1 MKPRYLYRVSVSIM
15 TICVIVNIILAVYV
29 VYKLRKPQV
38 YNVIIPPAVPSVT
51 NDVSTVALL
60 SMIDDTDMKNSC
72 ALMSTNNYKLSYNY
86 ALVQGVRTAI
96 FGAHP
101 YIAGD
106 RHAYGIISAI
116 YPERIYLSNGDIISN
131 ANLQHWSDN
140 HDNQ

>member
-1 MKPRYLYRVSVSIM
+1 MKPRYLYRVSASIM
-15 TICVIVNIILAVYV
+15 IICVIVNIILAGYV
-29 VYKLRKPQV
+29 VYKLRRPQV
-38 YNVIIPPAVPSVT
+38 YNVIMPPSVPPVT

-60 SMIDDTDMKNSC
+60 SNIYDRQDTC
-72 ALMSTNNYKLSYNY
+72 ALMSTNNYNLSYNY

-96 FGAHP
+96 FGVHP
-101 YIAGD
+101 YIVGD

-131 ANLQHWSDN
+131 ANLQHRSDG